1 MYHEEIHER
10 AWNKI
15 QTDYVLVPYI
25 NESFLKQLFLI
36 IFSLK
41 SGSKDMTLLP
51 YSTLSRPSIS
61 WLSSTREMWTYWRES
76 KLGPP
81 ICPEDW
87 STSPV
92 RGNWKSWDYSAWRKE
107 DSGQSHQQDIWR
119 ENAKSTEPS
128 YFLCCLVTGK
138 GAIGTNKHNDFV
150 WTLGNTYLLYGDGA
164 LARVA
169 QTA

>member
-1 MYHEEIHER
+1 LSKGERSEKYIFLSLLHWRKQGTGEGTDCWIFSVMYHEEIHER

-41 SGSKDMTLLP
+41 SGSKDMTLFP

-81 ICPEDW
+81 ICPED
-87 STSPV
+87 
-92 RGNWKSWDYSAWRKE
+92 
-107 DSGQSHQQDIWR
+107 
-119 ENAKSTEPS
+119 
-128 YFLCCLVTGK
+128 
-138 GAIGTNKHNDFV
+138 
-150 WTLGNTYLLYGDGA
+150 
-164 LARVA
+164 
-169 QTA
+169 